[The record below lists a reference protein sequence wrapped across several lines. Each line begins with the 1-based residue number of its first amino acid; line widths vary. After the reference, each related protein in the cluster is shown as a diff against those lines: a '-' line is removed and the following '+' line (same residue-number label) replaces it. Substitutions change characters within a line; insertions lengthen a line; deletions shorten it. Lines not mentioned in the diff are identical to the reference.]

1 MCECRKCGVG
11 LVPGENWYP
20 SLAKANKR
28 VCKTCHTAQSEAKR
42 IEDREANLPKWMLRN
57 ARHRAKAQG
66 VPFDLEETDI
76 EISSVCPVLGIPLVV
91 SRGHFT
97 DNSPALDK
105 FIPELGYVK
114 GNVTVISQKAN
125 MMKSNATLQEV
136 EALAAWMR
144 SRA

>member
-1 MCECRKCGVG
+1 MSGCKKCGVA

-20 SLAKANKR
+20 SLAKKNNQ
-28 VCKTCHTAQSEAKR
+28 VCKRCHTARSEAKR
-42 IEDREANLPKWMLRN
+42 IEDRETNLPKWMLRN
-57 ARHRAKAQG
+57 ARNRAKAQG
-66 VPFDLEETDI
+66 LPFDLEESDI
-76 EISSVCPVLGIPLVV
+76 QIPLLCPVLGIPLEV

-97 DNSPALDK
+97 DNSLALDK

-114 GNVTVISQKAN
+114 GNVAVISQKAN
-125 MMKSNATLQEV
+125 VMKSNATIQEV